1 MENDLMINHQF
12 LGLSQILQTHMATL
26 AMRNKKAT
34 SEYQLNWK
42 RLAVFEYLTSHFLV
56 TIIF

>member
-26 AMRNKKAT
+26 AMQNKKAT

-42 RLAVFEYLTSHFLV
+42 RSAVLS
-56 TIIF
+56 IWPAIF